1 MNLRSLRWW
10 DLNGAAE
17 IEREHF
23 GADGWAEPA
32 FWSELA
38 QYETR
43 YYLAAAIPGTAG
55 ASVEQI
61 AGYAGLAAQAGEAF
75 VQTLAVRR
83 RAWGKGVGATLLAA
97 LLAEADRRGAAQVL
111 LEVRI
116 DNARAQELY
125 RRFGFAEVGRRR
137 RYYQPS
143 GTDAL
148 VMRRG

>member
-1 MNLRSLRWW
+1 MRLRPLRWW
-10 DLNGAAE
+10 DLAAAAD
-17 IEREHF
+17 IERQHF
-23 GADGWAEPA
+23 GADGWTEPA

-43 YYLAAAIPGTAG
+43 HYLAAEQPG
-55 ASVEQI
+55 EQEI

-83 RAWGKGVGATLLAA
+83 SCWGRGLGTA
-97 LLAEADRRGAAQVL
+97 LLTALLQEAGRRGADPVL
-111 LEVRI
+111 LEVRV
-116 DNARAQELY
+116 DNSRAQALY

>member
-1 MNLRSLRWW
+1 VTLRPLRWW
-10 DLNGAAE
+10 DLADAAA
-17 IEREHF
+17 IEAEHF
-23 GADGWAEPA
+23 GADGWTEPA

-43 YYLAAAIPGTAG
+43 RYIAADIPAG
-55 ASVEQI
+55 NGGI
-61 AGYAGLAAQAGEAF
+61 AGYAGLAGQAGEAF

-83 RAWGKGVGATLLAA
+83 SCWGEGLGTSLLGA
-97 LLAEADRRGAAQVL
+97 LLVEAERRGAAQVL
-111 LEVRI
+111 LEVRV
-116 DNARAQELY
+116 DNVRAQALY
-125 RRFGFAEVGRRR
+125 RRFGFVEIGRRR